1 MVLIT
6 SYNYSYWGESKPT
19 YNWGASH
26 CKTPMQSTRFQD
38 LWIFLRQLTGLE
50 DIKTAK
56 AAHNGRCWTLP
67 LLELMVIFHVI
78 YGI

>member
-26 CKTPMQSTRFQD
+26 CMIEHEKKCGGFKHVLSNMISTHDFEA
-38 LWIFLRQLTGLE
+38 W
-50 DIKTAK
+50 
-56 AAHNGRCWTLP
+56 LP
-67 LLELMVIFHVI
+67 
-78 YGI
+78 